1 MSNKTWYELELK
13 EQMSNIHGEVVRLIR
28 ARNNFRSGKSSQDYT
43 ESYIRKVRNL
53 IELTCSDPKNR
64 RRVQE
69 LVDEESEIDR
79 WINEE
84 VDDQYILR
92 YWEQY
97 TRAIS

>member
-1 MSNKTWYELELK
+1 MTKEVWFSLDIK
-13 EQMSNIHGEVVRLIR
+13 EQLSNIHGEVVRLIR

-43 ESYIRKVRNL
+43 DSYIKKVRNL
-53 IELTCSDPKNR
+53 IELTCSDPKNIR
-64 RRVQE
+64 RAQE